1 MTTVLT
7 VFAVLLSASL
17 ARGQSTGRP
26 LDLASEVESL
36 KKALAETQKQVTAQ
50 QREIEALKNGP
61 KSATMPAENGQQS
74 KPAVQAAPNPQS
86 SSAST
91 SPSSETAFRIGSL
104 LFTPGGFLDFEN
116 IYRTTNTQS
125 NIATNFGAIPYN
137 NTEQGNISEFR
148 STVQFSRLNLKI
160 SSIFGKHDITAYLET
175 DFSGNS
181 APNVYQ
187 SVNGHTNRLRLF
199 FGDGKLGKWQIALV
213 RGS

>member
-74 KPAVQAAPNPQS
+74 KPAVQAAPQ
-86 SSAST
+86 
-91 SPSSETAFRIGSL
+91 
-104 LFTPGGFLDFEN
+104 GGMFAN
-116 IYRTTNTQS
+116 KS
-125 NIATNFGAIPYN
+125 
-137 NTEQGNISEFR
+137 FR
-148 STVQFSRLNLKI
+148 SHGYG
-160 SSIFGKHDITAYLET
+160 GKVAMPAAIWHSFATMAADREMGRPTHSDA
-175 DFSGNS
+175 GV
-181 APNVYQ
+181 AQ
-187 SVNGHTNRLRLF
+187 G
-199 FGDGKLGKWQIALV
+199 
-213 RGS
+213 